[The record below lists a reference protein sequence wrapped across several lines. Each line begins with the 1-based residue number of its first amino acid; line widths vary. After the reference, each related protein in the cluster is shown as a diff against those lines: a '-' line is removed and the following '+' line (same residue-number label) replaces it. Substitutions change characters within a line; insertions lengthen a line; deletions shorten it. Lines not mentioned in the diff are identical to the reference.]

1 MKIKHIEK
9 IENIKGMHSL
19 DCPYLN
25 DDDYSNEELVINSLY
40 GIIRSIENRLNAA
53 LVHNDDANMIRE
65 DVLDLIDSSVD
76 ELTEVLNER

>member
-1 MKIKHIEK
+1 MKHIEK
-9 IENIKGMHSL
+9 IENIEGMPSL

-25 DDDYSNEELVINSLY
+25 NDDYSDEELIINSLY
-40 GIIRSIENRLNAA
+40 SIIRTIESRLDAA
-53 LVHNDDANMIRE
+53 LTHNDNAELIRE

>member
-1 MKIKHIEK
+1 MKHIEK
-9 IENIKGMHSL
+9 IENIEGMPSL

-25 DDDYSNEELVINSLY
+25 NDDYSDEELVINSLY
-40 GIIRSIENRLNAA
+40 SIIRTIESRLDAA
-53 LVHNDDANMIRE
+53 LTHNDNAELIRE